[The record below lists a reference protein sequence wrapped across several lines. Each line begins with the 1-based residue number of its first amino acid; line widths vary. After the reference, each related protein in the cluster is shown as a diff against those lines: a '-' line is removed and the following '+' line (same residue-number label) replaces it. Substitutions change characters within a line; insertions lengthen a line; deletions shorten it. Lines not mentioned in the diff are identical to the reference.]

1 MINNIVAVTANYIEQ
16 DLEEYKGNPL
26 IEALPSI
33 WLDDISLAKR
43 LSSRPSHSKND
54 LDLHPRLRLH
64 TIARLLSGT
73 FFHPLPSHLDLER
86 KLSLMIRTGYIKRN
100 PALNHDKHATQA
112 NYLAMQGH
120 QSNANL
126 FPTTDRSA
134 LGMTLIGCSGSGKTT
149 AMKRVLSTYPQLIE
163 HPDYNMLQQIPY
175 VVVECPYDGELSSM
189 CSNFFLAID
198 QIVGTDYHK
207 RYGQQIR
214 IGAKTQLQAMSQIAL
229 QHSVGLLVIDEIQHL
244 NTSKSDSEELLNF
257 FTTMTNV
264 LGIPIFLI
272 GTLKAKILFADGL
285 RGARRTIGF
294 GSMEWGISKTQN
306 DYLNWTRFIKRLWRF
321 QWVKASTKE
330 PSPEIIGH
338 LFDLSQGILDIAVK
352 LFVIAQIRAIV
363 SQKEEL
369 SIPLF
374 DTVYQEE
381 MKNVHPMLDALRSGD
396 SAQIAKFSDLT
407 MPKIDVETVANRM
420 PQELSEEPE
429 EEVSQQSYKPSDS
442 QLELLLSLLD
452 IDYKQHASQ
461 IGLLK
466 EQYPDIDNKTL
477 VKQLVTEIES
487 NKSSY
492 IKRESL
498 SKQTKSN
505 VITPSHWHKL
515 DHDDLRYI
523 HSQSHTESEMHAN
536 LVKNGLIASVK

>member
-1 MINNIVAVTANYIEQ
+1 MIYNKIVAVTANYIEQ

-33 WLDDISLAKR
+33 WLDDLSLAKR
-43 LSSRPSHSKND
+43 LSSRPLHSKDD

-64 TIARLLSGT
+64 AIARLLSGT

-86 KLSLMIRTGYIKRN
+86 KLSLMIRTGYLKRN
-100 PALNHDKHATQA
+100 PALNHDKVAIQE

-120 QSNANL
+120 RDDAKL

-189 CSNFFLAID
+189 CSNFFLEID

-207 RYGQQIR
+207 RYSQGIR
-214 IGAKTQLQAMSQIAL
+214 IGPKTQLKTMSQIAL
-229 QHSVGLLVIDEIQHL
+229 AHSVGLLVIDEIQHL

-272 GTLKAKILFADGL
+272 GTLKAKVLFADGL

-294 GSMEWGISKTQN
+294 GNMEWGISKTEY

-321 QWVKASTKE
+321 QWVKARTNE

-363 SQKEEL
+363 SRKEEL

-374 DTVYQEE
+374 DTVYEE
-381 MKNVHPMLDALRSGD
+381 EVKNVHPMLDALRSGD

-407 MPKIDVETVANRM
+407 MPEVDVDTVVNSM
-420 PQELSEEPE
+420 PQDLPE
-429 EEVSQQSYKPSDS
+429 EEISQQRDKPSDS

-461 IGLLK
+461 IVLLK
-466 EQYPDIDNKTL
+466 EQHPDIDNKTL

-487 NKSSY
+487 SKSSY
-492 IKRESL
+492 IKRKSL

-536 LVKNGLIASVK
+536 LVKNGLIASIK